1 MYTSRH
7 STMRAIMQNLNIIRG
22 ILGVPIRLL
31 VLLVWMFQ
39 YLLKD
44 DMVVSEYWWLVK
56 EDVSTLG
63 KRSVSYKR
71 QRILLFWTWGGECSL
86 SDTHRGTEW
95 GSASDLCLV
104 WLQCV
109 GIVLGSASQKQTP
122 TEWSCWSRTWV
133 MFTEKSLTFLSS
145 PFPAVIYLFLL
156 FISPFLPFP
165 SSFVPSP
172 TSLSF
177 SPTSL
182 PSLFVSIPPSSLLF
196 PFLPPPPILS
206 HPSPSSSFP
215 FLRPHSHMTS
225 K

>member
-95 GSASDLCLV
+95 GSASDLWLV

-109 GIVLGSASQKQTP
+109 WIVLGSASQKQTP

-145 PFPAVIYLFLL
+145 PLPALIYSFLL
-156 FISPFLPFP
+156 SISPFLLLP
-165 SSFVPSP
+165 SSFVPPPLLCPSLP
-172 TSLSF
+172 PPFLLSLSPSLRPPF
-177 SPTSL
+177 SVHSFLLLPLSL
-182 PSLFVSIPPSSLLF
+182 MPPSLSPSLFSDFTPTWPQ
-196 PFLPPPPILS
+196 
-206 HPSPSSSFP
+206 
-215 FLRPHSHMTS
+215 
-225 K
+225 